1 MPGKYKRHPLQVRE
15 RMVERMRLGESVS
28 ELARELEVDRGTL
41 YGWKRRME
49 GRPKRLPNSP
59 ERDRRD
65 VRIEELE
72 SHVARLERL
81 VGRQWMELD
90 FFDSALRRVRGK
102 GPQSDSD
109 GAPASTPR
117 SASGCARKA
126 D

>member
-1 MPGKYKRHPLQVRE
+1 MPRRYKRHPLRVRE
-15 RMVERMRLGESVS
+15 RAMERMRLGENVS
-28 ELARELEVDRGTL
+28 ELARELEVDRTTL
-41 YGWKRRME
+41 YGWKRQLE
-49 GRPKRLPNSP
+49 GRRKLLPNGP
-59 ERDRRD
+59 EPDTRD

-72 SHVARLERL
+72 GQVARLEGL

-102 GPQSDSD
+102 GPQSGSD
-109 GAPASTPR
+109 GALASTPR